1 MIMNYNFIM
10 PFSTVHS
17 YQAQKRRLAAQQ
29 QEIVRAVETLQEVE
43 RGIELRMRT
52 EAAAVKEAVERL
64 RGESREMNGGTENIE
79 ERMLAAMEEIQ
90 AKFLHC
96 SNIFIFLK
104 VIHLKNL

>member
-1 MIMNYNFIM
+1 MYEKNGNIGHQLYKFLK
-10 PFSTVHS
+10 

-90 AKFLHC
+90 ATF
-96 SNIFIFLK
+96 
-104 VIHLKNL
+104 

>member
-1 MIMNYNFIM
+1 M
-10 PFSTVHS
+10 
-17 YQAQKRRLAAQQ
+17 
-29 QEIVRAVETLQEVE
+29 ETLQEVE

-90 AKFLHC
+90 AKFLHF
-96 SNIFIFLK
+96 SNILIFLK
-104 VIHLKNL
+104 VIHLTNF

>member
-1 MIMNYNFIM
+1 
-10 PFSTVHS
+10 
-17 YQAQKRRLAAQQ
+17 
-29 QEIVRAVETLQEVE
+29 VRAVETLQEVE

-90 AKFLHC
+90 ATFC
-96 SNIFIFLK
+96 TFQIF
-104 VIHLKNL
+104 

>member
-1 MIMNYNFIM
+1 M
-10 PFSTVHS
+10 
-17 YQAQKRRLAAQQ
+17 
-29 QEIVRAVETLQEVE
+29 RAVETLQEVE

-90 AKFLHC
+90 AKFLHF
-96 SNIFIFLK
+96 SNIFNIS
-104 VIHLKNL
+104 

>member
-1 MIMNYNFIM
+1 
-10 PFSTVHS
+10 
-17 YQAQKRRLAAQQ
+17 
-29 QEIVRAVETLQEVE
+29 VRAVETLQEVE

-90 AKFLHC
+90 ATFLHF
-96 SNIFIFLK
+96 SNILIFLQG
-104 VIHLKNL
+104 IHLKNLKH